1 MSSGVNTN
9 QPEQGVSRDRCSGS
23 MGNGLPKVAVSGADA
38 EAVADLA
45 RELAGRYEV
54 EASTDGGWSKAVL
67 SAQGDAVAVVAA
79 GDVPASGTREGEPPG
94 VLWRNE
100 AFLALEPSVAERALG
115 LARAEAELALRRARG
130 GEASTVAGSCPELST
145 PDGSR
150 AYEAFVSGL
159 ASGGQKRWAAAA
171 VWLREITTSRR
182 ARARREAV
190 EAAGAELLRL
200 DADSLRRLNA
210 MERLALVEKRIIK
223 AATEVLHFDHF
234 AIRLLDERTGRLELV
249 VKHNLPPEFDA
260 FEIYASPEGNG
271 ISGYVAATGVSYICR
286 DTAKDELFLPGLTG
300 ARSSLTVPL
309 KVHERVIGIMDIES
323 QQPGAFTEEDL
334 ALAETFARYVALALH
349 VLNLLVVERSSTSQ
363 TLTGRVEGEVAGPLQ
378 DICNEVEILARGAE
392 LDAET
397 RRHLE
402 RIRSDVDAIRQRVR
416 EVASGPQTLLGV
428 ERAMEESG
436 PDPVLAGRRVLVAD
450 DSAKIRRIIGDVL
463 RSRGCEVVLA
473 EGGAQAIAELQ
484 SANQPGAT
492 PFDLVI
498 SDIMMPD
505 ANGYEVFA
513 AARSGARRT
522 PVILMTGFGYDPHH
536 SIVRA
541 SQEGLQSVLFK
552 PFQVDRLLDECR
564 KALAVR

>member
-1 MSSGVNTN
+1 
-9 QPEQGVSRDRCSGS
+9 
-23 MGNGLPKVAVSGADA
+23 MGDELPKVTVSGADA

-45 RELAGRYEV
+45 RELTGRYEV
-54 EASTDGGWSKAVL
+54 EADPDGGWSRSVL

-79 GDVPASGTREGEPPG
+79 GDAPPGVREDDPPG

-100 AFLALEPSVAERALG
+100 AFRALEPTVAERALG
-115 LARAEAELALRRARG
+115 LARAEAELALRRMRG

-150 AYEAFVSGL
+150 TYEAFVSALPAG
-159 ASGGQKRWAAAA
+159 SRKRWAAAA
-171 VWLREITTSRR
+171 VCLREVTAGKR

-200 DADSLRRLNA
+200 DADLLRRLNA
-210 MERLALVEKRIIK
+210 MERLALVEKRIVK

-271 ISGYVAATGVSYICR
+271 ISGYVASTGMSYICR
-286 DTAKDELFLPGLTG
+286 DTTKDELFLPGLTG

-309 KVHERVIGIMDIES
+309 KVHDRVIGIMDIES
-323 QQPGAFTEEDL
+323 QQVEAFDEEDL

-378 DICNEVEILARGAE
+378 DICNEVEILARGGE

-402 RIRSDVDAIRQRVR
+402 RIRLDVDSIRQRVR
-416 EVASGPQTLLGV
+416 EVASGPQTLLGI
-428 ERAMEESG
+428 ERAMEEART
-436 PDPVLAGRRVLVAD
+436 DPVLEGRRVLVAD
-450 DSAKIRRIIGDVL
+450 DAAKIRRIIGDVL

-484 SANQPGAT
+484 AANQPGGV

-513 AARSGARRT
+513 AARSGERRT

-552 PFQVDRLLDECR
+552 PFQVDRLLEECR
-564 KALAVR
+564 KALTAK